1 MRCSLP
7 QKQSTT
13 DQTPRTVTRQA
24 GMTNENVFRVA
35 PWEIS
40 VKIESSNNASEYLF
54 YACQTFNFL
63 DRLIPSSS
71 KSNFGLVVRQ
81 EAAMTDHVYRK
92 TALVGSSATS
102 IEDAIQTAVTKASKT
117 VRNIEWIEVGE
128 IRGHVREGKVA
139 YYQVN
144 LNAGFRVD

>member
-1 MRCSLP
+1 
-7 QKQSTT
+7 
-13 DQTPRTVTRQA
+13 
-24 GMTNENVFRVA
+24 
-35 PWEIS
+35 
-40 VKIESSNNASEYLF
+40 
-54 YACQTFNFL
+54 
-63 DRLIPSSS
+63 
-71 KSNFGLVVRQ
+71 
-81 EAAMTDHVYRK
+81 MTDHVYRK